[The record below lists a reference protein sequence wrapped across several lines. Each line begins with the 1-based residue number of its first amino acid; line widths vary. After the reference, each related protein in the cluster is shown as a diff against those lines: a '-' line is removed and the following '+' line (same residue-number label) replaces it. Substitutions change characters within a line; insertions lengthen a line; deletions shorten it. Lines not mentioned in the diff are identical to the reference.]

1 MSTIKNENTPLNN
14 GKAAIITATL
24 FVLRR
29 RLHVRTSSNSAIF
42 HRNGEIDYD
51 RIDE

>member
-14 GKAAIITATL
+14 GKVAITATL